1 MGMDWSGV
9 IIQVAVLLFAL
20 SFHEMAHAWAAY
32 KLGDPTARDLGR
44 LTMNPIKHIDPFM
57 TLIFP
62 AMLLAIG
69 SPVIFGAAKPVP
81 VDTANL
87 KHPKRDHMW
96 IAAAGPI
103 SNVIL
108 ATISIVLLNL
118 AWQPLQVG
126 SAMGSAWAAPVF
138 AVLIWSLRINVL
150 LAAFNLIPLYPL
162 DGSWVL
168 SRFLSGGAARAY
180 ASLRPYGF
188 IILIVLMYTGVL
200 WQFINPFMRIAGMF
214 LPG

>member
-1 MGMDWSGV
+1 MGTDWSGV
-9 IIQVAVLLFAL
+9 IIQVVVLLFAL
-20 SFHEMAHAWAAY
+20 SFHEMAHAWAAN

-44 LTMNPIKHIDPFM
+44 LTMNPIPHIDPFM

-62 AMLLAIG
+62 AFLILAG

-87 KHPKRDHMW
+87 RHPKRDHMW

-103 SNVIL
+103 SNLIL
-108 ATISIVLLNL
+108 AVISIALINL
-118 AWQPLQVG
+118 VWQPMQVG
-126 SAMGSAWAAPVF
+126 AAMGAAWAQP
-138 AVLIWSLRINVL
+138 LRQLLLMSVYINVL

-180 ASLRPYGF
+180 ALLRPYGF
-188 IILIVLMYTGVL
+188 IILILLMWSGVL
-200 WQFINPFMRIAGMF
+200 WSYINPFMRVAGMF
-214 LPG
+214 IPG